1 MITRLVAIVGLILV
15 GAEQVA
21 ASDVIV
27 RRVPNGGFK
36 ASAVTDEKGRIHLIY
51 FSGEPSGGDA
61 WYVRLEDGGATFSKP
76 LRVNSQPGSVMGASS
91 ARGPHLALG
100 KNGRVHAIWMGSS
113 KAKPRAPLN
122 PAMPADS
129 PYNGT
134 PLLYSYLST
143 VSGAF
148 VPQRNLMSKT
158 FALDG
163 DSSLAADQT
172 GNVYVVWHAQTSGG
186 RGEKDRGV
194 WIARSTDDGEAFS
207 GEKNVLPE
215 STGVCPCCGITVQAA
230 ANGSVAILYRA
241 ATETV
246 NRGMRL
252 LQSAD
257 GGESF
262 KLAPIDEWKLSMCPM
277 STAALIGTSSGFLG
291 AWENDGRLGFSRL
304 PGSPSEQLGGSAPR
318 KHPALAI
325 NKKGETL
332 LAWAEGIGF
341 GKGGAVGWQCFDP
354 NGKPIG
360 SPGHADGLSGHGNV
374 AAVALADGS
383 FVVIY

>member
-1 MITRLVAIVGLILV
+1 
-15 GAEQVA
+15 
-21 ASDVIV
+21 
-27 RRVPNGGFK
+27 
-36 ASAVTDEKGRIHLIY
+36 
-51 FSGEPSGGDA
+51 
-61 WYVRLEDGGATFSKP
+61 
-76 LRVNSQPGSVMGASS
+76 
-91 ARGPHLALG
+91 
-100 KNGRVHAIWMGSS
+100 
-113 KAKPRAPLN
+113 
-122 PAMPADS
+122 
-129 PYNGT
+129 
-134 PLLYSYLST
+134 
-143 VSGAF
+143 
-148 VPQRNLMSKT
+148 
-158 FALDG
+158 
-163 DSSLAADQT
+163 
-172 GNVYVVWHAQTSGG
+172 
-186 RGEKDRGV
+186 
-194 WIARSTDDGEAFS
+194 
-207 GEKNVLPE
+207 
-215 STGVCPCCGITVQAA
+215 
-230 ANGSVAILYRA
+230 
-241 ATETV
+241 
-246 NRGMRL
+246 MRL

-360 SPGHADGLSGHGNV
+360 SPGHADGLPGHGNV